1 MEWRVNIVYEM
12 YLLPR
17 ILSGEKVQKVNFQMW
32 YMQAPEGVNPTLT
45 PSQQDAYPTFYYLL

>member
-1 MEWRVNIVYEM
+1 VNIVYDM